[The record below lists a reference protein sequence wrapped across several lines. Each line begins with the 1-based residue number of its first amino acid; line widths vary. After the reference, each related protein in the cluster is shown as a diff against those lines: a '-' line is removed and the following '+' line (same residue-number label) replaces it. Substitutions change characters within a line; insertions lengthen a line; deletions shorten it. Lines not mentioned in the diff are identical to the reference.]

1 MKKLF
6 ENSTS
11 KAFIISNILS
21 CPFWGV
27 FDILPIIICKELHAT
42 PFQITTI
49 IALKP
54 LSALFASYWSSP
66 VFGKQHRLV
75 KNLFWAYVL
84 KFSPF
89 LFIPF
94 FSNPW
99 LFILAFGL
107 HMLLLRGMT
116 PSWMELLKI
125 NLHSSS
131 RSKICATGSTVNYIG
146 NALFPFLFGFLLDNF
161 QDSWRLIFPI
171 TSLLGIS
178 SICFINKIPRIT
190 PKKVTHLNYE
200 KESFKDHLFK
210 PWKTA
215 TNLLI
220 KRPDFLRFQLGFF
233 LGGAGLMTIHAILP
247 KYFTET
253 LNLSYTKILLAICF
267 CKGVG
272 FATSSPLWVK
282 LFNRI
287 KIFSFCARIPLIAA
301 LFPVLLIFAKV
312 NLVFVF
318 IAYLLYGIMQGGS
331 ELGWKMS
338 GPAFAQEKD
347 SAPYSSINVL
357 AVGIRGG
364 IFPYLGTLL
373 LLAGSSYLVLTVGG
387 LFCIAG
393 SLYLWIAGKKY
404 SLPAELSKETLKTTN

>member
-6 ENSTS
+6 ENSAS
-11 KAFIISNILS
+11 KAFILSNILS

-42 PFQITTI
+42 PLQITTI

-66 VFGKQHRLV
+66 VYGKQHRLV
-75 KNLFWAYVL
+75 KNLFWAYIL

-89 LFIPF
+89 LIIPF

-99 LFILAFGL
+99 FFILAFGL
-107 HMLLLRGMT
+107 HMLILRGMT
-116 PSWMELLKI
+116 PSWLELLKL
-125 NLHSSS
+125 NLPDSS

-146 NALFPFLFGFLLDNF
+146 NALFPFLFGFFLDNF
-161 QDSWRLIFPI
+161 QDAWRWLFPA
-171 TSLLGIS
+171 TSLLGITS
-178 SICFINKIPRIT
+178 TLFINKIPRIPNT
-190 PKKVTHLNYE
+190 SFTQPE
-200 KESFKDHLFK
+200 IIKESVKDHLIK
-210 PWKTA
+210 PWKTSIS
-215 TNLLI
+215 LLV

-267 CKGVG
+267 CKGLG
-272 FATSSPLWVK
+272 FAASSPLWVK

-287 KIFSFCARIPLIAA
+287 KIFSFCSRVPLIAA
-301 LFPVLLIFAKV
+301 LFPILLVLAKINLI
-312 NLVFVF
+312 FVF

-338 GPAFAQEKD
+338 GPTFAEEND

-364 IFPYLGTLL
+364 IFPYFGALL
-373 LLAGSSYLVLTVGG
+373 LIIGSSYLVLSVGG
-387 LFCIAG
+387 LLCVAG
-393 SLYLWIAGKKY
+393 SLYLWRAGKKY
-404 SLPAELSKETLKTTN
+404 SLPGELSKENFKTVN